1 MEPGFERVESELSL
15 MQLISALPEKQRE
28 VVVLRYVHELKLR
41 EIAEVLG
48 EPLRTVQSRLRAAL
62 KALEKTL

>member
-1 MEPGFERVESELSL
+1 M
-15 MQLISALPEKQRE
+15 
-28 VVVLRYVHELKLR
+28 KLR